1 MTAYSATV
9 SREGKW
15 WMVRVP
21 AIDGLTQARRVSE
34 AALMARELIAV
45 TLDLAP
51 ADVEVALTFEPIGAV
66 GDVGA
71 VGDISAE
78 VSRIA
83 GDRARAA
90 ELERRASRDLASLAK
105 TLRAQGIPGRDI
117 GALLGMSHQRA
128 QQLVSE

>member
-1 MTAYSATV
+1 MTEYGATV

-34 AALMARELIAV
+34 AALVARELIAV
-45 TLDLAP
+45 TLDVAL
-51 ADVEVALTFEPIGAV
+51 ADVEVAVTFEPIGTV
-66 GDVGA
+66 E
-71 VGDISAE
+71 DISAE

-83 GDRARAA
+83 ADRARAA

>member
-1 MTAYSATV
+1 MTEYRATI

-34 AALMARELIAV
+34 AALVARELIAV
-45 TLDLAP
+45 TLDVAL
-51 ADVEVALTFEPIGAV
+51 ADVEVAVTFEPIGTV
-66 GDVGA
+66 E
-71 VGDISAE
+71 DISAE

-83 GDRARAA
+83 ADRARAA